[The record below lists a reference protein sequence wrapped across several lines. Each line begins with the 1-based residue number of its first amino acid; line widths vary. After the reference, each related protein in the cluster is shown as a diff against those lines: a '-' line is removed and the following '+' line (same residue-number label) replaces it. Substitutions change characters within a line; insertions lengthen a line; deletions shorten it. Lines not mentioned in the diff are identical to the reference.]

1 MDASMTTTIAATT
14 ARDPQQVAQNE
25 AMLNKAFAD
34 WFAQNPATERDK
46 FMTVGR
52 AFHQLAGELGLRNRI
67 RAFNGAQNVE
77 QMVRI
82 AAVLLE
88 TAKSETRMS
97 LTQLEPIVAAAVE
110 KAHADQ
116 QRGADLDATCVGLAE
131 FDGSASPDA
140 RDPQLRIVELEDALY
155 DQALVIRELSVDNKG
170 LEDRLGRLESM
181 LTQRRLDYSAP
192 SEEHA
197 DNDMQIALRETRER
211 LERFIVHVDSAD
223 APGQIAQLRQETAEL
238 IANQTSKLKAA
249 DSPALIDEVKAALD
263 KIRRRYDEK
272 LAALRQEA
280 SDSTA
285 VAVQGVTSALHAE
298 FSGALDDI
306 RQKISESAP
315 ADEVA
320 RIRSEHAHQVAM
332 LRIEMEQRL
341 AEAQRKSGQHA
352 GASPATRERIATV
365 EQLQQQAANRAV
377 VANSE
382 MRTVRTEIDDMRAEM
397 RRSIEQMAATMR
409 HNASQPVGPTRDE
422 MRDMLQAMTR
432 SIRDEMMTEM
442 RRTLSQ
448 SLPRD
453 AHQSAPTRTT
463 FGSAMSDT
471 TDVLA
476 RSQLE
481 QRRAQH
487 PRAESK
493 GDWIADF
500 IADDDDLRRV
510 FAKVSAKYSWLKTHA
525 FFAAMVPTLRI
536 VGKTLVKL
544 ESQSADDLV
553 EAYFK
558 YMKDKN
564 YDLTFEEHTHI
575 ATLRDAARST
585 DDSMMRFIEEMALR
599 LDRDTKVADR
609 AELLRMLFTA
619 RLAPLS
625 KLSGAELD
633 KVLTGERIVQ
643 EIGDLGMRM
652 VARKKGKSGFQ

>member
-1 MDASMTTTIAATT
+1 VCEKRFESKMDASMTATLADTT
-14 ARDPQQVAQNE
+14 ARDPQQIAQNE
-25 AMLNKAFAD
+25 AMLTKAFAD
-34 WFAQNPATERDK
+34 WFTRNPMPPRDQ

-67 RAFNGAQNVE
+67 RAFSGAQNVE
-77 QMVRI
+77 QMVHI

-88 TAKSETRMS
+88 AAKIQTRMS
-97 LTQLEPIVAAAVE
+97 LTQLEPIVASAVE

-131 FDGSASPDA
+131 FDGAASPDA

-155 DQALVIRELSVDNKG
+155 DQAIVIRELSTDNKG
-170 LEDRLGRLESM
+170 LEERLVRLESA
-181 LTQRRLDYSAP
+181 LTQRMLDYSAP
-192 SEEHA
+192 SEEPA
-197 DNDMQIALRETRER
+197 DNALQVAIRETRER
-211 LERFIVHVDSAD
+211 LERFIVHVDATD

-238 IANQTSKLKAA
+238 IASQTSKLKAA

-263 KIRRRYDEK
+263 RIRRRYDEK

-298 FSGALDDI
+298 FSGALD
-306 RQKISESAP
+306 
-315 ADEVA
+315 
-320 RIRSEHAHQVAM
+320 HQVAM
-332 LRIEMEQRL
+332 LRIEMENRL
-341 AEAQRKSGQHA
+341 ADAQRKSGQPA

-365 EQLQQQAANRAV
+365 EQMQQQAASRAV
-377 VANSE
+377 MANSE
-382 MRTVRTEIDDMRAEM
+382 IRTVRTEIDDMRAEM
-397 RRSIEQMAATMR
+397 RRSIEQIASTMR
-409 HNASQPVGPTRDE
+409 TNASQPAGPTRDE
-422 MRDMLQAMTR
+422 LKGMLQAMTR

-442 RRTLSQ
+442 RLTLSQ

-453 AHQSAPTRTT
+453 AQQSAPRMT
-463 FGSAMSDT
+463 FGSAISDT

-481 QRRAQH
+481 HRRAQH

-510 FAKVSAKYSWLKTHA
+510 FSKVSVKYSWLKTHA

-536 VGKTLVKL
+536 VGRTLVKL

-558 YMKDKN
+558 HMKDRG
-564 YDLTFEEHTHI
+564 YDLTVDEHNNLV
-575 ATLRDAARST
+575 TLRDAARAS
-585 DDSMMRFIEEMALR
+585 DESMMRFIEEVALR

-609 AELLRMLFTA
+609 PELLRMLLTA

-625 KLSGAELD
+625 KLTGAELD